1 MRKMKSKS
9 ATKTATVRRTK
20 KKTAKKA
27 TAKRKAFDAQMG
39 RATGRDASHVN
50 LKFAT

>member
-20 KKTAKKA
+20 KE
-27 TAKRKAFDAQMG
+27 DGEEGYGEAQG
-39 RATGRDASHVN
+39 LRCSNGPRDWQRC
-50 LKFAT
+50 